1 MKDIEANVQ
10 RNDRVPPYGLYT
22 CGIVFVVV
30 AFLIGFYLNQAP
42 DREPKAG
49 AENDRLAQ
57 IELTIEH
64 MRVVQ
69 MGISQG
75 VESLQLEV
83 NQLKQ
88 SVDQIATNT
97 PAASSANRPLTEKLD
112 RDISDY
118 MAMITEEAGSIA
130 DGEAS
135 KPDDGAVEQSE

>member
-1 MKDIEANVQ
+1 MQDNEANVQ
-10 RNDRVPPYGLYT
+10 RHDRVPPYGIYT
-22 CGIVFVVV
+22 FGVVFVVV

-88 SVDQIATNT
+88 AVDKIATNA
-97 PAASSANRPLTEKLD
+97 PVASSANRPLTEKLD

-130 DGEAS
+130 DAEAEA
-135 KPDDGAVEQSE
+135 DDGSDERSE

>member
-1 MKDIEANVQ
+1 
-10 RNDRVPPYGLYT
+10 
-22 CGIVFVVV
+22 
-30 AFLIGFYLNQAP
+30 
-42 DREPKAG
+42 
-49 AENDRLAQ
+49 
-57 IELTIEH
+57 

-135 KPDDGAVEQSE
+135 KPDDGSVEQSE